1 MTTRTPGLAIF
12 WDFGLHLRLQHA
24 SQVAVLLV
32 HDFDKTMNCKPMSC
46 NPLNVKSNTIA
57 ILGFISK
64 IEMAHGLT
72 KLPFGTS
79 SPLEMAHGLN
89 KMPFGTSSTLEMAHG
104 LYQLP
109 FGTSSPLEMAHGL
122 YKLGFNRIFKDPVLS
137 AICEQ

>member
-1 MTTRTPGLAIF
+1 MHDGLYQKAQEASYLYANVAEHLMTLSFNLSVGFQGGSARLTTRTPGLAIF

-32 HDFDKTMNCKPMSC
+32 HDFDKTMNCQPMSC

-89 KMPFGTSSTLEMAHG
+89 K
-104 LYQLP
+104 
-109 FGTSSPLEMAHGL
+109 
-122 YKLGFNRIFKDPVLS
+122 LGF
-137 AICEQ
+137 

>member
-24 SQVAVLLV
+24 SQVAVLLF
-32 HDFDKTMNCKPMSC
+32 HDFDKTTNCKPMSC

-72 KLPFGTS
+72 KLPFGLHLTT
-79 SPLEMAHGLN
+79 LKAEMANGLF
-89 KMPFGTSSTLEMAHG
+89 KM
-104 LYQLP
+104 P

-122 YKLGFNRIFKDPVLS
+122 YKLGF
-137 AICEQ
+137 